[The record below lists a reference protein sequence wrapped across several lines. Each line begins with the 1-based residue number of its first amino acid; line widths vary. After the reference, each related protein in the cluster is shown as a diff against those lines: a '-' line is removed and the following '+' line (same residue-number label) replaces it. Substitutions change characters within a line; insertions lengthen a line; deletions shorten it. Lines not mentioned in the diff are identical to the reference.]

1 MQKYGWNLHIF
12 MEKNLLDIYDEVK
25 LWDLIRSSG
34 LFERCKQR
42 VDIQTFVLWNFL
54 VIKRTGALRCPLK
67 KKVKKDV
74 CTKKQC
80 LYTWYAHLWIIYEY
94 HISKHKK
101 HMMFRAEQKSQSNF
115 CVSVWRRSRLEGGPG
130 IALQGLD
137 AAGAQLRRI
146 TSVAVVVAPRERE
159 TRLVDV
165 DGAVWWHEGWT
176 QFVWF

>member
-1 MQKYGWNLHIF
+1 

-80 LYTWYAHLWIIYEY
+80 LYT
-94 HISKHKK
+94 
-101 HMMFRAEQKSQSNF
+101 
-115 CVSVWRRSRLEGGPG
+115 
-130 IALQGLD
+130 
-137 AAGAQLRRI
+137 
-146 TSVAVVVAPRERE
+146 
-159 TRLVDV
+159 
-165 DGAVWWHEGWT
+165 
-176 QFVWF
+176 